1 MSKCSH
7 GQADSDSDSNAA
19 NIIVNSYLPIV
30 LQNILHGSDAI
41 LYPANESKK
50 IKN

>member
-1 MSKCSH
+1 MVVKLTLTLI
-7 GQADSDSDSNAA
+7 
-19 NIIVNSYLPIV
+19 NIIASSYLPIV

-50 IKN
+50 IKKN